1 MSIELTKNAVNHVQK
16 FIQKDLQAGY
26 LRLAVKP
33 TGCSGFMYE
42 VTMTEEKTE
51 NDTIFDSQGILLVVD
66 NQSLKYLDGSKID
79 FSQEGLNKGFRFDN
93 PNVAATCG
101 CGESFTVEAE

>member
-1 MSIELTKNAVNHVQK
+1 MAIELTQNAVNHVQK
-16 FIQKDLQAGY
+16 FIQKDTESEY

-42 VTMTEEKTE
+42 VTTTGEKIA
-51 NDTIFDSQGILLVVD
+51 NDCVFNSGGITIVVD
-66 NQSLKYLDGSKID
+66 EQSLKYLTGSKID
-79 FSQEGLNKGFRFDN
+79 FTEEGLNKGFKFNN

-101 CGESFTVEAE
+101 CGESFTIEAD